1 MRRLISNSR
10 SSAKIAQPDN
20 QGSATNST
28 AAIERM
34 ANSPAQASSIH

>member
-1 MRRLISNSR
+1 MRRLIWNFR

-28 AAIERM
+28 AAIEQWRTTG
-34 ANSPAQASSIH
+34 AGSSIH